1 MWNATFLNKPTH
13 PKPEYLS
20 EAVPN
25 DDREGLGM
33 VNVLWPKHVNC
44 VPLLPGLVLSWTLH
58 LGAWS
63 MTRVRARRVVPCIL
77 ASAHCS
83 GFRALRH
90 AASQLGTYILSQCN
104 CTNSS
109 NTEMKYGELFS
120 CQCSL
125 GSVGWDACRTRAAD
139 PVCWDLGSI
148 RRRMLHVLQLGAS
161 ELSSVPHS
169 GIEALVNT
177 QPRPAFETASSWKL
191 PFFFCTFC
199 AKAPLPW
206 LDGDRRT
213 ASWRRAVPRILLPSA
228 QRAIPAGPR
237 SLLQGGAGKPD
248 GTSAYKMWMISTWW
262 I

>member
-1 MWNATFLNKPTH
+1 
-13 PKPEYLS
+13 
-20 EAVPN
+20 
-25 DDREGLGM
+25 
-33 VNVLWPKHVNC
+33 
-44 VPLLPGLVLSWTLH
+44 
-58 LGAWS
+58 

-191 PFFFCTFC
+191 PFFFLHLLCKGPITLARWRPTHSKLEESRATDPASISTESHTC
-199 AKAPLPW
+199 RTPVTTSRRGWKARWHLSLQNVNDLYLVNLNTLPITWSVEHQNPL
-206 LDGDRRT
+206 GGKRGNHYSNT
-213 ASWRRAVPRILLPSA
+213 SAVVAVPYLTGLERGDLS
-228 QRAIPAGPR
+228 
-237 SLLQGGAGKPD
+237 SS
-248 GTSAYKMWMISTWW
+248 TSM
-262 I
+262 